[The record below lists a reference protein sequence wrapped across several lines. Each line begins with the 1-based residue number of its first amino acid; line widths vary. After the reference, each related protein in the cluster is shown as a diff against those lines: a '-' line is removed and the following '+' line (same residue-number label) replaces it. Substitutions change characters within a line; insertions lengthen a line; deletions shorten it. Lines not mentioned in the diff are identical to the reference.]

1 MLWKLTLPRNDRNE
15 YSKYLL
21 HRITTLILAAWT
33 LYPTIC
39 SVNTVFSA
47 EKTSVPNIVL
57 ILADDMGYGDPQCY
71 NSQSKCVTPNIDR
84 LAKEGMRFTD
94 AHAAGGVCHPS
105 RYGLLT
111 GRYPFRHH
119 RDWRKEPLIS
129 AEEDTVPKLL
139 VRAGYQTRMIGKW
152 HLGFED
158 GYDYDFAAGLQGG
171 PVDRGFQSYFGMP
184 ASLDIPPYYYI
195 ENKMASPPPTIPI
208 DASSSPGW
216 SPIQGAFWREGLRA
230 GNFIME
236 DVLDVFATKAIETI
250 QQDFNATEKP
260 QFLYLALPAPHTPW
274 LPADKFRG
282 LGEAGLYSEFVAHVD
297 DVVGRVLNAI
307 DKTNSAKNTLVI
319 FSSDNGPTWYDVDEE
334 RYHHNSAGPFRGMK
348 GDAWEG
354 GHRVP
359 FIMRW
364 PNQIPAWSECDETI
378 GFIDLLPTVSEMTGV
393 ASDHSSALDGR
404 SFAQLI
410 EMPTDSPW
418 PRGERVMLQHHSGNV
433 IRSGQWK
440 LITNLGSSGFTK
452 PSKVA
457 PVSGGPKG
465 QLYDLGYDK
474 GEQDNLWLEHPE
486 IVEKLSAMRK
496 EILNKE

>member
-1 MLWKLTLPRNDRNE
+1 MILIAVAIMSHLTHNQPLEADQPER
-15 YSKYLL
+15 
-21 HRITTLILAAWT
+21 
-33 LYPTIC
+33 
-39 SVNTVFSA
+39 
-47 EKTSVPNIVL
+47 PNIVL

-71 NSQSKCVTPNIDR
+71 NAQSKCVTPNIDR

-111 GRYPFRHH
+111 GRYPFRHN

-129 AEEDTVPKLL
+129 FEEDTVPKLL
-139 VRAGYQTRMIGKW
+139 TRAGYQTRMIGKW

-208 DASSSPGW
+208 EANSSPGW

-236 DVLDVFATKAIETI
+236 DVLDVFATKAVETI
-250 QQDFNATEKP
+250 QQDFNNADKP

-274 LPADKFRG
+274 LPAEKFREIG
-282 LGEAGLYSEFVAHVD
+282 GAGLYSEFVAHVD
-297 DVVGRVLNAI
+297 DVVGRVIKAV
-307 DKTNSAKNTLVI
+307 DETNSAENTLVI
-319 FSSDNGPTWYDVDEE
+319 FSSDNGPTWYDEDEE
-334 RYHHNSAGPFRGMK
+334 RFQHKAAGPFRGMK

-364 PNQIPAWSECDETI
+364 PKQIPAWSECDEI
-378 GFIDLLPTVSEMTGV
+378 VGFIDLLPTVSEMTGV
-393 ASDHSSALDGR
+393 PVEHSSAIDGR
-404 SFAQLI
+404 SIAQLM
-410 EMPTDSPW
+410 ELPTKSLW

-457 PVSGGPKG
+457 PVAGGPKG

-486 IVEKLSAMRK
+486 IVEKLSRIRK
-496 EILNKE
+496 EILDKE